1 MKREG
6 DTETDK
12 TRGESAIQLPP
23 LPYPENAL
31 EPYVSER
38 TMSFHY
44 GRHHKGYVDRL
55 NQLIQGTELAGKPL
69 DEIIKSTRG
78 KTEKT
83 AVFNNAAQVWNHNF
97 FWNCMKPGGGWSPG
111 GSGLFEALAN
121 SFGNL
126 DNFRKEFTAAA
137 TGLFGSGYA
146 CLVKDGTA
154 LRVIATGNA
163 ENPLSLGHTGLL
175 TIDVWEHSYYLDY
188 QNRRADFVAAFL
200 DHLVNWSFV
209 EENFSKAPAYIPPH
223 AGAEK
228 QGKLFETERP

>member
-1 MKREG
+1 MKKESDIAAG
-6 DTETDK
+6 TM
-12 TRGESAIQLPP
+12 RGESTIQLPP

-44 GRHHKGYVDRL
+44 GKHHKGYVDKL
-55 NQLIQGTELAGKPL
+55 NQLIQGTDLVGKPL

-78 KTEKT
+78 KTERT
-83 AVFNNAAQVWNHNF
+83 AIFNNAAQIWNHNF
-97 FWNCMKPGGGWSPG
+97 FWNCMEPGGGGAPG
-111 GSGLFEALAN
+111 SSALSEALSN

-126 DNFRKEFTAAA
+126 DDFRKEFATAA
-137 TGLFGSGYA
+137 TNLFGSGYA
-146 CLVKDGTA
+146 WLVKDGTA

-163 ENPLSLGHTGLL
+163 EDPLSLGHTALL
-175 TIDVWEHSYYLDY
+175 TIDVWEHAYYLDY

-209 EENFSKAPAYIPPH
+209 EENFSKPAPHVFPH
-223 AGAEK
+223 LGAEK
-228 QGKLFETERP
+228 QGRLFETERP